1 MISDMKLRH
10 EARQISVFWPYLN
23 SSASSLLI
31 DTVYCMQI
39 THKKNYTP
47 LFYLIYSQLSW
58 QIESYTFVWIYYYE
72 TMLLGLAYL
81 VFLPRPGSKASCL
94 SRSAI
99 TGCSWWE
106 LVYSSKAVGSKM
118 IHRRCKSLPNPHPSI
133 AAMLLMSAFSP
144 QQSSGEEVPTTFKLT
159 QTSLLSNWNW
169 NRCIVI
175 KDLFK
180 WMSSFKCRV

>member
-1 MISDMKLRH
+1 MGGEVWRVIPGDFIASTNLKAVQCEITTHMKLDR
-10 EARQISVFWPYLN
+10 SVCFGPSWTV
-23 SSASSLLI
+23 LLLLSHNLHHI
-31 DTVYCMQI
+31 YIYIYCI
-39 THKKNYTP
+39 EIKVTRKATP
-47 LFYLIYSQLSW
+47 AYPTPYLIYSQLFW
-58 QIESYTFVWIYYYE
+58 QIESYRFLWISNCE

-81 VFLPRPGSKASCL
+81 VCLPRPGSKASCL

-144 QQSSGEEVPTTFKLT
+144 
-159 QTSLLSNWNW
+159 
-169 NRCIVI
+169 
-175 KDLFK
+175 
-180 WMSSFKCRV
+180 